1 MSDAPALLAVVVVDG
16 LSGRFSDPAALMSD
30 VIETVN
36 SEWRRCRVVGVGII
50 DARWS
55 GGRIFLETMP
65 GEWPLTVDA
74 VSEFLQTKRVL
85 NERGLAPVR
94 D

>member
-1 MSDAPALLAVVVVDG
+1 MGGMSDAPALLAVVVVDG
-16 LSGRFSDPAALMSD
+16 LAGRFSDPAALMAD

-36 SEWRRCRVVGVGII
+36 SEWRRCRVAGVNII

-65 GEWPLTVDA
+65 GEQPLTVDA
-74 VSEFLQTKRVL
+74 VREFLQAKKSK
-85 NERGLAPVR
+85 A
-94 D
+94 